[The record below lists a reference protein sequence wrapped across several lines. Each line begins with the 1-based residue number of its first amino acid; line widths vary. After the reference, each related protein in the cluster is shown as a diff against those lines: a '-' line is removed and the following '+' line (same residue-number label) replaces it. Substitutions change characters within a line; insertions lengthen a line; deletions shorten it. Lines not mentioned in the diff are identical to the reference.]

1 MIFILA
7 IFTVV
12 PLVLTV
18 LNYCEYI
25 NYHTRITFRHY
36 LPPTL
41 QNSKKT
47 NTMKPTILQIMAF
60 VIIIQPSLISRFW
73 ISS

>member
-41 QNSKKT
+41 QNSKKNKHHET
-47 NTMKPTILQIMAF
+47 NHSANNGIRYYNSAIPYQPILDF
-60 VIIIQPSLISRFW
+60 
-73 ISS
+73 